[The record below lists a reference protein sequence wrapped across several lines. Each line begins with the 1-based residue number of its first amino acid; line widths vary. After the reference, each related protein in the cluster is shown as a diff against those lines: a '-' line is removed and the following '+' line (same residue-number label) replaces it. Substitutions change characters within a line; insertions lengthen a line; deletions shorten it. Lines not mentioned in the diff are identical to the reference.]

1 MISTAVITVPAL
13 FPDELKSQF
22 PEGLNPV
29 QAKNKLDELLANGYR
44 IKIMNDFVYGQV
56 VFTHY
61 VLEKE

>member
-1 MISTAVITVPAL
+1 MTSTTVIM
-13 FPDELKSQF
+13 FPDELGTQF
-22 PEGLNPV
+22 PTGLNPV

-61 VLEKE
+61 VL